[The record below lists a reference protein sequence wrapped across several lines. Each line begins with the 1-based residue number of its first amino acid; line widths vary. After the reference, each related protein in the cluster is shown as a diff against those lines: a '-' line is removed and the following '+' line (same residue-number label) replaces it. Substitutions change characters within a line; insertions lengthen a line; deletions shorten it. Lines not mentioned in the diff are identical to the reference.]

1 MRKGLR
7 RLKSRHWGVV
17 FVRGSVQPIV
27 DNCELYKM
35 LWKRPIV
42 HCMGG
47 RDSCFPEFILKRYD
61 KLFIHRRRT
70 YPAKNKFEVIII
82 S

>member
-1 MRKGLR
+1 M
-7 RLKSRHWGVV
+7 
-17 FVRGSVQPIV
+17 QPIV
-27 DNCELYKM
+27 DNCGLNKM
-35 LWKRPIV
+35 LWKRPTV
-42 HCMGG
+42 HCMGR

-61 KLFIHRRRT
+61 KLFIHRRHT